1 MTSFIAAGGSGRSTS
16 VIPAVPAAASV
27 TTIAFIRD
35 LPVARPL
42 MPPAD
47 GGPRPPG
54 APRHPVGEFHT
65 AGASRRMDW
74 ASTPDRNLTACL
86 QPDPSRADLHPMDLL
101 YSLAESIFLFMDSG
115 PGLPMTLLCLVIAG
129 IPVTLLHELGHA
141 IAAYRLLGSEVD
153 VSIGTVGKVAEM
165 RLGEVAV
172 SVHALSG
179 LSAPLGCSGR
189 PRPAC
194 STTSSGPRHSPAP
207 SPS

>member
-1 MTSFIAAGGSGRSTS
+1 
-16 VIPAVPAAASV
+16 
-27 TTIAFIRD
+27 
-35 LPVARPL
+35 
-42 MPPAD
+42 
-47 GGPRPPG
+47 
-54 APRHPVGEFHT
+54 
-65 AGASRRMDW
+65 MDW

-207 SPS
+207 SPSSTSYRSGFRSAATAPSFAQTEGWRSTPCASHARCDSPAAIALS